1 MIRYI
6 GLMFILLILFILLLI
21 PLTHAGEFADC
32 GYIPKRT
39 EQYQYPEWEVLSECA
54 SYENGM
60 LKIAKEHMAN
70 LNFEKISTAR
80 FYTSGQH
87 FYVKTDGSFLPV
99 IFYDNGADPYQE
111 GLTRSLV
118 NGKIA
123 YFNTDFELIL
133 APNYDWA
140 WPFQEGR
147 ALVCKGCVPTP
158 VEDGHTALEGGL
170 WGYINKEGKE
180 VVPVKYTATEVSSK

>member
-6 GLMFILLILFILLLI
+6 VLIFIALISSANAQEF
-21 PLTHAGEFADC
+21 GEC

-39 EQYQYPEWEVLSECA
+39 EQYQYPEWEILKGCA
-54 SYENGM
+54 SYENGV
-60 LKIAKEHMAN
+60 LKIAKEHMEN
-70 LNFEKISTAR
+70 LNFGELNTAR
-80 FYTSGQH
+80 FFASEQH
-87 FYVKTDGSFLPV
+87 FYVKPDGKFLPV
-99 IFYDNGADPYQE
+99 IFYDNGADSYQE
-111 GLTRSLV
+111 GLTRSLL

-123 YFNTDFELIL
+123 YFNINFELIL

-147 ALVCKGCVPTP
+147 ALVCKGCTLTP
-158 VEDGHTALEGGL
+158 VEDGHTALEGGV

-180 VVPVKYTATEVSSK
+180 VVPVKYTASEVPSK